1 MTPKVAIIMGSK
13 SDQQKME
20 KATSMLEDLKIPY
33 SVYIRSVHRTP
44 NELSDLIKYINEADE
59 CKVIIAGA
67 GMSAALPGAIK
78 SQTNKPVIA
87 IPLSGGNHTDDM
99 AAILSV
105 LEMPPGISVA
115 CVGLNAGKN
124 AALLAA
130 DILAIQDADV
140 AKKLADFRE
149 AQRNGVLDAEISFE
163 KEDFRCNY

>member
-13 SDQQKME
+13 SDQEKME
-20 KATSMLEDLKIPY
+20 KVTSMLEDLEIPY
-33 SVYIRSVHRTP
+33 SVDIYSAHRTP
-44 NELSDLIKYINEADE
+44 NQLSELIKYINKTDE
-59 CKVIIAGA
+59 YKVVIAGA
-67 GMSAALPGAIK
+67 GMSAALPGVIK
-78 SQTNKPVIA
+78 SQTNKPVIGL
-87 IPLSGGNHTDDM
+87 PLSGGNNTDDM

-149 AQRNGVLDAEISFE
+149 AQKNAVLNAEVSFE
-163 KEDFRCNY
+163 KEAFRCS